1 MEVCY
6 PTKTCV
12 LTWILQSEYYGKQVI
27 VADREMVESE
37 SDTIL
42 ANAEN
47 INVAFLVVGD
57 PYGYAAMLKYKLT
70 GMKQTCI

>member
-1 MEVCY
+1 
-6 PTKTCV
+6 
-12 LTWILQSEYYGKQVI
+12 
-27 VADREMVESE
+27 MVESE

-57 PYGYAAMLKYKLT
+57 PYGYVTMLKYKLT